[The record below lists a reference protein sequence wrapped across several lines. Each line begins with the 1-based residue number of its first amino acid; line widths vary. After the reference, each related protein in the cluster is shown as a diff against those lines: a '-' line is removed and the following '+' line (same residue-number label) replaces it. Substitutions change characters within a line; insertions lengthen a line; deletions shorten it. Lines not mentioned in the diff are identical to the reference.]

1 MNDYSSWF
9 RNKKDEKYFLF
20 VVSVQNQDGEDV
32 ESLWEGKMNAMK
44 NFNKK
49 NFEQLESRINSSIHS
64 LQT

>member
-1 MNDYSSWF
+1 MNDYSSWL
-9 RNKKDEKYFLF
+9 RNLDDEKYFLF
-20 VVSVQNQDGEDV
+20 IVSVQDKEGEDV

-49 NFEQLESRINSSIHS
+49 NFEQLESRFNSSIQR

>member
-1 MNDYSSWF
+1 MSDYSSWF
-9 RNKKDEKYFLF
+9 INKDDEKYFLF
-20 VVSVQNQDGEDV
+20 VVSGQDKEGEDV